1 MTANF
6 RSLNPHKANTVLVP
20 TFSTRKEVYY
30 NAWTKQ
36 FQNWLLF
43 VCLFVQKLLAWTDS
57 RTYSFTIRRMEM
69 TYGLFRQSMQI
80 RPKHFYGYVYY
91 FYCYAFYFHCYVY
104 VFLLLCMFCSVYSVF
119 IVPIGILRPPRL
131 RFIRAFS
138 SVVRQMPV
146 YNSQRRGTARTLPIR
161 R

>member
-1 MTANF
+1 MYTTVESFNTTTCFGMTANF

-20 TFSTRKEVYY
+20 TFSTRKYVYY

-43 VCLFVQKLLAWTDS
+43 VCLFVQKLLAWIDS
-57 RTYSFTIRRMEM
+57 RTYSLTIRRVEM

-91 FYCYAFYFHCYVY
+91 FYCYVY
-104 VFLLLCMFCSVYSVF
+104 VFLLLCPPPV
-119 IVPIGILRPPRL
+119 RPL
-131 RFIRAFS
+131 AKSTHS
-138 SVVRQMPV
+138 SAHH
-146 YNSQRRGTARTLPIR
+146 SFDRRSLFPSWSG
-161 R
+161 